1 MYNSNLL
8 LKATK
13 EIVKQ
18 FQNVENM
25 DEDKYRESC
34 IEAIQRAFETDYITS
49 EIIMYLSEWDWY
61 VYPRNNMDYTI
72 TWDEKEN
79 KIKAK
84 VYAKRYNCITVFEF
98 NANTPIDCFLNSL
111 DVIDENNILW
121 FNPRQN
127 EKIKNNMA

>member
-8 LKATK
+8 LKATR

-25 DEDKYRESC
+25 DEDKYRDEC
-34 IEAIQRAFETDYITS
+34 KKAIWRAFETDEITS

-61 VYPRNNMDYTI
+61 VYPWDNMDFTL
-72 TWDEKEN
+72 TRDEKEN

-84 VYAKRYNCITVFEF
+84 TYAKRYNCITVFEF
-98 NANTPIDCFLNSL
+98 NANTPIDWILDSL

-121 FNPRQN
+121 FNTKQ
-127 EKIKNNMA
+127 

>member
-8 LKATK
+8 LKATR

-18 FQNVENM
+18 FQIVENM
-25 DEDKYRESC
+25 DEEKYRDEC
-34 IEAIQRAFETDYITS
+34 KKAIWRAFETDEITS

-61 VYPRNNMDYTI
+61 VYPWDNMDFTL
-72 TWDEKEN
+72 TRDEKEN

-84 VYAKRYNCITVFEF
+84 TYAKRYNCITVFEF
-98 NANTPIDCFLNSL
+98 NANTPIDWILDSL

-121 FNPRQN
+121 FNTKQ
-127 EKIKNNMA
+127 

>member
-8 LKATK
+8 LNATR

-25 DEDKYRESC
+25 KEDDYRENC
-34 IEAIQRAFETDYITS
+34 IKAIQRAFGTDYITS

-61 VYPRNNMDYTI
+61 VYPRDNMDFTI
-72 TWDEKEN
+72 TRDKEEN

-84 VYAKRYNCITVFEF
+84 VYAKRYKCITTFEF
-98 NANTPIDCFLNSL
+98 NANTPIDWILNAL
-111 DVIDENNILW
+111 DTIDENNILW
-121 FNPRQN
+121 FNP
-127 EKIKNNMA
+127 

>member
-8 LKATK
+8 LKATR

-18 FQNVENM
+18 FANIENM
-25 DEDKYRESC
+25 DEDKYRDEC
-34 IEAIQRAFETDYITS
+34 KKAIWRAFETDETTS

-61 VYPRNNMDYTI
+61 VYPRNNMDFTI
-72 TWDEKEN
+72 TRDEKEN

-98 NANTPIDCFLNSL
+98 NANTPIDWILDAL
-111 DVIDENNILW
+111 DVIDENDILW
-121 FNPRQN
+121 FNTRQSW
-127 EKIKNNMA
+127 KLQK